1 MKNKFDSRMNNSFLL
16 KFSLIVRLKMN
27 KDLILQ
33 ILTKAHYLIPR
44 KTYLRIYPYINP
56 VKTTFDN
63 LEMIAIELHEDIV
76 LTDTIQLLL
85 TDINDSLTKEE
96 QIEKEDIK
104 EIMDSLDSLDSLD
117 LPPETPTGTL
127 KSQNATK

>member
-1 MKNKFDSRMNNSFLL
+1 MD
-16 KFSLIVRLKMN
+16 

-44 KTYLRIYPYINP
+44 ETYMRIYPYINP
-56 VKTTFDN
+56 VKTTYDN

-85 TDINDSLTKEE
+85 TDINESLTKEE

-104 EIMDSLDSLDSLD
+104 EIMDSLDSLD
-117 LPPETPTGTL
+117 LPPEKPTGVL
-127 KSQNATK
+127 KNTTDK

>member
-1 MKNKFDSRMNNSFLL
+1 MKNKFDLRKNNSFLL

-56 VKTTFDN
+56 EKTTYDN
-63 LEMIAIELHEDIV
+63 LEVIAIELHEDIV

-104 EIMDSLDSLDSLD
+104 EIMDSLDSLD
-117 LPPETPTGTL
+117 LPPEKPIGTIQL
-127 KSQNATK
+127 EKSQSI

>member
-1 MKNKFDSRMNNSFLL
+1 
-16 KFSLIVRLKMN
+16 LIVRLTMD

-33 ILTKAHYLIPR
+33 IMTKAHYLIPR
-44 KTYLRIYPYINP
+44 ETYLRIFLYISSE
-56 VKTTFDN
+56 KTTYDN

-85 TDINDSLTKEE
+85 TDINESLKKEE

-104 EIMDSLDSLDSLD
+104 EIMDSLD
-117 LPPETPTGTL
+117 LPPAKPIGTIQL
-127 KSQNATK
+127 EKSHSI

>member
-1 MKNKFDSRMNNSFLL
+1 
-16 KFSLIVRLKMN
+16 LIVRLRMD

-44 KTYLRIYPYINP
+44 ETYMRIYPYINP
-56 VKTTFDN
+56 EKTTYDN

-76 LTDTIQLLL
+76 LTYTIQLLL

-104 EIMDSLDSLDSLD
+104 DIMDSLD
-117 LPPETPTGTL
+117 LPPEKPFGTIQL
-127 KSQNATK
+127 EKSQSI

>member
-1 MKNKFDSRMNNSFLL
+1 
-16 KFSLIVRLKMN
+16 MN
-27 KDLILQ
+27 KDFILQ

-44 KTYLRIYPYINP
+44 KTYLRIDSYIDP
-56 VKTTFDN
+56 AKTTYDN
-63 LEMIAIELHEDIV
+63 LEVIAIELHEDIV

-104 EIMDSLDSLDSLD
+104 EIMDSLDSLD
-117 LPPETPTGTL
+117 LPPEKPTGTIQL
-127 KSQNATK
+127 KKSQRI

>member
-1 MKNKFDSRMNNSFLL
+1 M
-16 KFSLIVRLKMN
+16 IVRLKMD

-44 KTYLRIYPYINP
+44 ETYMRIYTYINP
-56 VKTTFDN
+56 DKTTFDN

-104 EIMDSLDSLDSLD
+104 EIMDSLD
-117 LPPETPTGTL
+117 LPPENPIGTIQL
-127 KSQNATK
+127 EKSHSI

>member
-1 MKNKFDSRMNNSFLL
+1 M
-16 KFSLIVRLKMN
+16 IVRLKMD

-33 ILTKAHYLIPR
+33 VMTKAHYLIPR
-44 KTYLRIYPYINP
+44 ETYLRIFLYINP
-56 VKTTFDN
+56 EKTTFDN

-104 EIMDSLDSLDSLD
+104 EIMDSLD
-117 LPPETPTGTL
+117 LPPENPIRTIQL
-127 KSQNATK
+127 EKSQSI

>member
-1 MKNKFDSRMNNSFLL
+1 MKNKFDLRKNNNSFLL

-85 TDINDSLTKEE
+85 KDINESLMKEE

-104 EIMDSLDSLDSLD
+104 EIMDSLDSLD
-117 LPPETPTGTL
+117 LPPEKPTGTIQL
-127 KSQNATK
+127 KKSQSI

>member
-1 MKNKFDSRMNNSFLL
+1 MD
-16 KFSLIVRLKMN
+16 

-33 ILTKAHYLIPR
+33 IMTKAHYLIPR
-44 KTYLRIYPYINP
+44 ETYLRIFLYINP
-56 VKTTFDN
+56 GKTTFDN

-104 EIMDSLDSLDSLD
+104 GIMDSLD
-117 LPPETPTGTL
+117 LPPEKPFGKIQL
-127 KSQNATK
+127 EKSQSI

>member
-1 MKNKFDSRMNNSFLL
+1 MKNKFDLRMNYSFLL

-56 VKTTFDN
+56 EKTTYDN
-63 LEMIAIELHEDIV
+63 LEVIAIELHEDIV

-85 TDINDSLTKEE
+85 KDINESLTKEE

-104 EIMDSLDSLDSLD
+104 EIMDSLDSLD
-117 LPPETPTGTL
+117 LPPEKPTGTIQL
-127 KSQNATK
+127 EKGQSI

>member
-1 MKNKFDSRMNNSFLL
+1 MKNKFDLRMNYSFLF

-33 ILTKAHYLIPR
+33 IMTKAHYLIPR
-44 KTYLRIYPYINP
+44 ETYLRIYPYISSE
-56 VKTTFDN
+56 KTTFDN

-76 LTDTIQLLL
+76 LTDKIQLLL
-85 TDINDSLTKEE
+85 TDTNDSLTKEE

-104 EIMDSLDSLDSLD
+104 EIMDSLDSLD